1 MAIRALRGA
10 ITVPENTREAILA
23 ATHELLD
30 SLIES
35 NGILPGE
42 VISATFT
49 ATGDLDR
56 AYPAEAAREKG
67 WTEASLLC
75 LQELEVAGSLARC
88 LRVQV
93 LWETDLPQAEM
104 RHRYL
109 RGAADLR
116 PDRGG

>member
-1 MAIRALRGA
+1 MAIRGIRGA
-10 ITVPENTREAILA
+10 ITVSRNTREAILA

-30 SLIES
+30 SLIEA
-35 NGILPGE
+35 NGIRPGE

-49 ATGDLDR
+49 ATSDLDR

-75 LQELEVAGSLARC
+75 LQEMEVVDSLARC

-93 LWETDLPQAEM
+93 LWETDLPQAELQ
-104 RHRYL
+104 HRYL
-109 RGAADLR
+109 RGAASLR
-116 PDRGG
+116 PDRG